1 MSFFFF
7 FFPSLLLFWRVLVL
21 ASRIFGFY
29 IILKKRVVD
38 RGCAV
43 PLPGNALLQV
53 LFSRYPCLVEHFV
66 FVSVVFVSPQ
76 HLSKS
81 LWLVGELC
89 DIQTFIGLSAIAC
102 FLPLSVW
109 VVLIFFSVSRL
120 FCSFFPA
127 RLSSFAF
134 LSLSSSLQ
142 RSLELRVS
150 TRGS

>member
-1 MSFFFF
+1 MSLF
-7 FFPSLLLFWRVLVL
+7 FFPLFFCFGGFWFLYSILSWRSGWLTVVVLLPLSGSLLCQ
-21 ASRIFGFY
+21 
-29 IILKKRVVD
+29 D
-38 RGCAV
+38 
-43 PLPGNALLQV
+43 

-81 LWLVGELC
+81 LWLVGKLC
-89 DIQTFIGLSAIAC
+89 RRHREMQTFIGLSAIAC

-109 VVLIFFSVSRL
+109 FLLILFLVSCL
-120 FCSFFPA
+120 ICSFVSV

-142 RSLELRVS
+142 QSLELRVS

>member
-1 MSFFFF
+1 MSFFS
-7 FFPSLLLFWRVLVL
+7 FFPSLLLFWRVFVL
-21 ASRIFGFY
+21 ASRIFVFY

-43 PLPGNALLQV
+43 PLPGNALWQV

-81 LWLVGELC
+81 LWLVGKPC

-109 VVLIFFSVSRL
+109 VVLIFFL
-120 FCSFFPA
+120 FS
-127 RLSSFAF
+127 
-134 LSLSSSLQ
+134 
-142 RSLELRVS
+142 
-150 TRGS
+150 